1 MSGQSFDQPPTHEK
15 DPQTPAPT
23 HASTG
28 GEKEEPCKGLGRVQ
42 PPSPIFAGWGILAE
56 FRQSVWSLKEN
67 VRSVQ
72 EVNDMHKAAQSHQN
86 KPDHI

>member
-1 MSGQSFDQPPTHEK
+1 MSGKSSDQPPTHEK

-42 PPSPIFAGWGILAE
+42 PPSPIFAG
-56 FRQSVWSLKEN
+56 
-67 VRSVQ
+67 
-72 EVNDMHKAAQSHQN
+72 
-86 KPDHI
+86 